1 MGVIGIARSIDRLD
15 RLDRPVRADEH
26 PVVRGL
32 WRAVDVFRVLALA
45 YAAYSLWLRRDEVAN
60 LSVAVAILAVL
71 AAWTVVQTVAPRRT
85 ERAYAI
91 ELVLGCAAILAT
103 RLVDHDWVITGGA
116 KTVPSIWPSAAI
128 VGWAILR
135 GWRGGVLAASAVAA
149 ASFLEI
155 IHPTGNTVTN
165 SIFGLLLGGCLGYCV
180 DLARAGHAT
189 LAEAIRRDAARAERD
204 RLARTVHDG
213 VLQTLAYIHRRG
225 QDLGGDAA
233 TLGAMAAEQERIL
246 RTLVSQADL
255 DEVTHAV
262 RGDAD
267 LRALLSHIER
277 DVIHLVVPAEPV
289 LVPRRVGEE
298 LVAAVEAALDN
309 VRKHAGP
316 GAEAWVLVD
325 DDGADVGVT
334 IRDSG
339 RGLAHG
345 RLDEAR
351 GQGRLGVSSSI
362 TGRLEDLGGSATLR
376 SGSAGG
382 TTVELRL
389 PSRRIHD

>member
-1 MGVIGIARSIDRLD
+1 M
-15 RLDRPVRADEH
+15 
-26 PVVRGL
+26 
-32 WRAVDVFRVLALA
+32 
-45 YAAYSLWLRRDEVAN
+45 
-60 LSVAVAILAVL
+60 
-71 AAWTVVQTVAPRRT
+71 
-85 ERAYAI
+85 
-91 ELVLGCAAILAT
+91 
-103 RLVDHDWVITGGA
+103 
-116 KTVPSIWPSAAI
+116 
-128 VGWAILR
+128 
-135 GWRGGVLAASAVAA
+135 
-149 ASFLEI
+149 
-155 IHPTGNTVTN
+155 
-165 SIFGLLLGGCLGYCV
+165 
-180 DLARAGHAT
+180 
-189 LAEAIRRDAARAERD
+189 RRDAARAERD

-255 DEVTHAV
+255 DEVNRAV
-262 RGDAD
+262 SGDAD
-267 LRALLSHIER
+267 LRALLGHIEG
-277 DVIHLVVPAEPV
+277 DVIHLVVPAAPV
-289 LVPRRVGEE
+289 VVPRRVGEE

-325 DDGADVGVT
+325 DDGAQVGVT

-339 RGLAHG
+339 RGVAPG

-362 TGRLEDLGGSATLR
+362 TGRLEDLGGSATVR

-382 TTVELRL
+382 TTVELRI
-389 PSRRIHD
+389 PSRRIRDHRED